1 MLNKR
6 IALIVSVLTI
16 VVIGLIYVLSQP
28 TQKISEEVQAH
39 IDKLYTFSGELTPE
53 EKESYFENG
62 IALTKLLIQEGTL
75 PEKEME
81 KMQDHVRKLII
92 NNPDLV
98 LSAREYDKRFGDIVG
113 NTHGY
118 THGEDYG
125 EDYQKE
131 KQIVL
136 EKIEIAITELD
147 TLDFPNKI
155 KEDLR
160 SILNRRRESLT
171 EKDKAID
178 ELNKAFIEFLKKDP
192 DVDGVTQDQITGEY
206 IPTYPNMIK
215 VYRRRTHNVD
225 GTIDDEV
232 TGILSSSTPENQKAI
247 QAYLTELENTPPWMK
262 QPDPPDIEGLRF
274 SVEYEDVHL
283 NSKEVITDKV
293 DQSVNSNTPDKDT
306 MKVLNPDEQPGV
318 EEHWTD
324 ITENVIVLQHSLKDI
339 DDPQI
344 QSEATIFLEKA
355 LGVKLDRFLQLSEV
369 EIDNELQKMF
379 AATSM
384 PRHTGI
390 RATILPKQ
398 PPVTDIT
405 MIENN
410 LSKNFSQIRTQ
421 RAIATLNELGP
432 MKGLERLK
440 EIDPEIAKQLEDYI
454 QEQDKQFNR

>member
-6 IALIVSVLTI
+6 TAIIISGLSI
-16 VVIGLIYVLSQP
+16 VVIGLIYVLLQP

-53 EKESYFENG
+53 EKESYYENG
-62 IALTKLLIQEGTL
+62 IALTKLLIQEGNL

-81 KMQDHVRKLII
+81 KMQDHIRKLII
-92 NNPDLV
+92 KNPDLI
-98 LSAREYDKRFGDIVG
+98 LSAREYDQRFGDIVG

-118 THGEDYG
+118 TQGEDFL
-125 EDYQKE
+125 KE

-136 EKIEIAITELD
+136 EKIEIAISELD
-147 TLDFPNKI
+147 TLDFPNII

-171 EKDKAID
+171 KTDKVID
-178 ELNKAFIEFLKKDP
+178 ELSKAHIEFLKKDP
-192 DVDGVTQDQITGEY
+192 DVDGVTQDLITGEY
-206 IPTYPNMIK
+206 IPTYPNMIR

-225 GTIDDEV
+225 GTVDDEV
-232 TGILSSSTPENQKAI
+232 THIQSSSTPENQKTI
-247 QAYLTELENTPPWMK
+247 QAYLTALDTTPPWMK
-262 QPDPPDIEGLRF
+262 QPSPPDIEGLRF

-283 NSKEVITDKV
+283 NSKEVITDKEE
-293 DQSVNSNTPDKDT
+293 QSVNSNTPDVDT
-306 MKVLNPDEQPGV
+306 MKVMQPEV
-318 EEHWTD
+318 KEDWTD

-344 QSEATIFLEKA
+344 QSEATIFLEEA
-355 LGVKLDRFLQLSEV
+355 LGVKLDKFLQLNEV
-369 EIDNELQKMF
+369 EIDNKLQKMF

-384 PRHTGI
+384 PIHTRI
-390 RATILPKQ
+390 RSIIPPKP

-410 LSKNFSQIRTQ
+410 LSKNFSQMRTQ
-421 RAIATLNELGP
+421 RAIATLNELGT

>member
-6 IALIVSVLTI
+6 TALIISGLLI
-16 VVIGLIYVLSQP
+16 VVIGLMFVLFQP

-39 IDKLYTFSGELTPE
+39 IDKLYSFSGELTPE

-62 IALTKLLIQEGTL
+62 IALTKLLMQEGNL

-81 KMQDHVRKLII
+81 KMQDHIRKLII
-92 NNPDLV
+92 KNPDLQ
-98 LSAREYDKRFGDIVG
+98 LSAREYDQRFGDIVG
-113 NTHGY
+113 DTHGY
-118 THGEDYG
+118 TQG

-136 EKIEIAITELD
+136 EKIEIAISELD
-147 TLDFPNKI
+147 ILDFPNII

-178 ELNKAFIEFLKKDP
+178 ELNKAFIKFLKKDP

-232 TGILSSSTPENQKAI
+232 TGILSSSNPENQKAI

-262 QPDPPDIEGLRF
+262 QPSPPDIEGLRF

-283 NSKEVITDKV
+283 NSKEDITDKV
-293 DQSVNSNTPDKDT
+293 DQSVNSNKPDKDT
-306 MKVLNPDEQPGV
+306 MKVMQPGV
-318 EEHWTD
+318 KEHWTD
-324 ITENVIVLQHSLKDI
+324 ITVNVIALQHSLKGI

-344 QSEATIFLEKA
+344 QSEATIFLEEA
-355 LGVKLDRFLQLSEV
+355 LGVKLDKFLQLNEV

-379 AATSM
+379 DAISM
-384 PRHTGI
+384 PMHTGV

-410 LSKNFSQIRTQ
+410 LSKNFSQMRTQ

-454 QEQDKQFNR
+454 QEQDKQYNR